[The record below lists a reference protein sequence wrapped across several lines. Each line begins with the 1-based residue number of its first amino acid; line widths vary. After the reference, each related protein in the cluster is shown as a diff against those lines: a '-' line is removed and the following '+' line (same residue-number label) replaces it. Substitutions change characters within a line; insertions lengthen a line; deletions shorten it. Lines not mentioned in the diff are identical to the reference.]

1 MALRPAALAS
11 LCLSLLLGGCTT
23 TAVTVE
29 ATFPERPVVEQLPL
43 EVAVVF
49 DEAFQ
54 SYTLSESIPQRGDWE
69 IDLGA
74 AQVALFRAM
83 LPALFSAVTERDV
96 LAPEPEDSTADLLL
110 RPQLQDMQF
119 SIPYQTRSNFFE
131 VWLKYEIELYERDG
145 QALVA
150 RYPLT
155 GYGRT
160 RDGFLDSAQVAIE
173 QAAVTALRDAGAFF
187 AIEFPRNQDSL
198 EAARVQAQQRQA
210 EKARAEAEAEA
221 QAEAAAEEAADNG
234 GEDATADVPTDAPAD
249 APQSLREET
258 P

>member
-1 MALRPAALAS
+1 MAPRHAALAC

-29 ATFPERPVVEQLPL
+29 ATFPERPVVERLPL
-43 EVAVVF
+43 EVAVVY
-49 DEAFQ
+49 DDAFQ

-83 LPALFSAVTERDV
+83 LPALFNAVTERDV
-96 LAPEPEDSTADLLL
+96 LAPEPEDSAAELLL

-145 QALVA
+145 ETLVA

-173 QAAVTALRDAGAFF
+173 QAAITALRDAGAFF
-187 AIEFPRNQDSL
+187 VIEFPRNQDAL
-198 EAARVQAQQRQA
+198 AAARVRAEQLRR
-210 EKARAEAEAEA
+210 EKARGEAEAKA
-221 QAEAAAEEAADNG
+221 KAEAAKETAKETAAEADGDGAAG
-234 GEDATADVPTDAPAD
+234 TPAD
-249 APQSLREET
+249 ASQPSREET

>member
-1 MALRPAALAS
+1 MALRPAALAC

-29 ATFPERPVVEQLPL
+29 ATFPERPVVQQLPL
-43 EVAVVF
+43 KVAVVY

-54 SYTLSESIPQRGDWE
+54 RYTLSESIPQRGNWE

-83 LPALFSAVTERDV
+83 LPALFSAVTERDA
-96 LAPEPEDSTADLLL
+96 LAPEPEDSTAELLL

-145 QALVA
+145 ETLVA

-173 QAAVTALRDAGAFF
+173 QAAITALRDAGAFF
-187 AIEFPRNQDSL
+187 AIEFPRNQDAL
-198 EAARVQAQQRQA
+198 AAARVRAQQLRR
-210 EKARAEAEAEA
+210 EKARAEAEAKAQMEA
-221 QAEAAAEEAADNG
+221 AEETATEAAAEVDGDEAEG
-234 GEDATADVPTDAPAD
+234 TPAD
-249 APQSLREET
+249 APQTSREEA

>member
-1 MALRPAALAS
+1 MAPRHAVLAC
-11 LCLSLLLGGCTT
+11 LCLSLFLSGCTT

-29 ATFPERPVVEQLPL
+29 ATFPERPIVERLPIA
-43 EVAVVF
+43 VAVVY

-54 SYTLSESIPQRGDWE
+54 SYTLAESIPQRGDWE

-83 LPALFSAVTERDV
+83 LPALFSTVKEREA
-96 LAPEPEDSTADLLL
+96 LAPEPEDSTAELLL

-145 QALVA
+145 ETLVT

-160 RDGFLDSAQVAIE
+160 RDGFLDSTQGAIE
-173 QAAVTALRDAGAFF
+173 QAAITALRDAGAFF
-187 AIEFPRNQDSL
+187 AIEFPRNKDAL
-198 EAARVQAQQRQA
+198 AAAREQAQQRRA
-210 EKARAEAEAEA
+210 EKARGEAEAEA
-221 QAEAAAEEAADNG
+221 A
-234 GEDATADVPTDAPAD
+234 DAPAD
-249 APQSLREET
+249 APQPSREDA

>member
-1 MALRPAALAS
+1 MAPRHAALAS

-29 ATFPERPVVEQLPL
+29 ATFPERPVIEQLPL
-43 EVAVVF
+43 EVAVVY
-49 DEAFQ
+49 DDAFQ
-54 SYTLSESIPQRGDWE
+54 RYTLSESIPQRGNWE

-83 LPALFSAVTERDV
+83 LPAIFSAVTEREA
-96 LAPEPEDSTADLLL
+96 LAPEPEDSSAELLL

-145 QALVA
+145 ETLVA

-173 QAAVTALRDAGAFF
+173 QAAITALRDAGAFF
-187 AIEFPRNQDSL
+187 AIEFPRNQDAL
-198 EAARVQAQQRQA
+198 AAARVRAQQLRA
-210 EKARAEAEAEA
+210 EKARAEAQTEAQAEAE
-221 QAEAAAEEAADNG
+221 AEAAAEEAAGAD
-234 GEDATADVPTDAPAD
+234 GES
-249 APQSLREET
+249 PQPPREET

>member
-1 MALRPAALAS
+1 MASRHAALAC

-43 EVAVVF
+43 EVAVVYE
-49 DEAFQ
+49 DAFQ
-54 SYTLSESIPQRGDWE
+54 RYTLSESIPQRGNWE

-83 LPALFSAVTERDV
+83 LPALFSAVTERES
-96 LAPEPEDSTADLLL
+96 LAPEPEDSTAELLL

-145 QALVA
+145 ETLVA

-173 QAAVTALRDAGAFF
+173 QAAITALRDAGAFF
-187 AIEFPRNQDSL
+187 TIEFPRNQDAL
-198 EAARVQAQQRQA
+198 AAARVRAQQLRA

-221 QAEAAAEEAADNG
+221 EAEAAVEETADADGESPQPPREEA
-234 GEDATADVPTDAPAD
+234 P
-249 APQSLREET
+249 
-258 P
+258 

>member
-1 MALRPAALAS
+1 MASRHAALAC

-43 EVAVVF
+43 EVAVVYE
-49 DEAFQ
+49 DAFQ
-54 SYTLSESIPQRGDWE
+54 RYTLSESIPQRGNWE

-83 LPALFSAVTERDV
+83 LPALFSAVTERES
-96 LAPEPEDSTADLLL
+96 LAPEPEDSTAELLL

-145 QALVA
+145 ETLVA

-173 QAAVTALRDAGAFF
+173 QAAITALRDAGAFF
-187 AIEFPRNQDSL
+187 TIEFPRNQDAL
-198 EAARVQAQQRQA
+198 AAARVRAQQLRA
-210 EKARAEAEAEA
+210 EKARAEAEADAAAEA
-221 QAEAAAEEAADNG
+221 EAEAAVEETADADGESPQPPREEA
-234 GEDATADVPTDAPAD
+234 P
-249 APQSLREET
+249 
-258 P
+258 

>member
-1 MALRPAALAS
+1 MAPRHAALAS

-29 ATFPERPVVEQLPL
+29 ATFPERPVIEQLPL
-43 EVAVVF
+43 EVAVVY
-49 DEAFQ
+49 DDAFQ
-54 SYTLSESIPQRGDWE
+54 RYTLSESIPQRGNWE

-83 LPALFSAVTERDV
+83 LPALFSAVTERDA
-96 LAPEPEDSTADLLL
+96 LAPEPEDSSAELLL

-145 QALVA
+145 ETLVA

-173 QAAVTALRDAGAFF
+173 QAAITALRDAGAFF
-187 AIEFPRNQDSL
+187 AIEFPRNQDAL
-198 EAARVQAQQRQA
+198 AAARVRAEQLRR
-210 EKARAEAEAEA
+210 EKARAEAEAKA
-221 QAEAAAEEAADNG
+221 NAEAAEEAAK
-234 GEDATADVPTDAPAD
+234 EASAEADGDGAAGTPAD
-249 APQSLREET
+249 APQPPREET

>member
-1 MALRPAALAS
+1 MALRPAALAC

-29 ATFPERPVVEQLPL
+29 ATFPERPVVQRLPL
-43 EVAVVF
+43 AVAVVY
-49 DEAFQ
+49 DEAFR
-54 SYTLSESIPQRGDWE
+54 SYTLAESIPQRGEWK

-74 AQVALFRAM
+74 AQVALFQAM
-83 LPALFSAVTERDV
+83 LPALFSAVTEREA
-96 LAPEPEDSTADLLL
+96 LAPEPEDSTAELLL

-131 VWLKYEIELYERDG
+131 VWLKYEIQLYERDG
-145 QALVA
+145 ETLVA

-173 QAAVTALRDAGAFF
+173 QAAITALRDAGAFF
-187 AIEFPRNQDSL
+187 AIEFPRNQDALS
-198 EAARVQAQQRQA
+198 AARARAQQVRAQ
-210 EKARAEAEAEA
+210 KARAEANAP
-221 QAEAAAEEAADNG
+221 
-234 GEDATADVPTDAPAD
+234 EDAPEA
-249 APQSLREET
+249 SMEET

>member
-1 MALRPAALAS
+1 MALRPAALAC

-29 ATFPERPVVEQLPL
+29 ATFPERPVVQQLPL
-43 EVAVVF
+43 KVAVVY

-54 SYTLSESIPQRGDWE
+54 RYTLSESIPQRGNWE

-83 LPALFSAVTERDV
+83 LPALFSAVTERDA
-96 LAPEPEDSTADLLL
+96 LAPEPEDSTAELLL

-131 VWLKYEIELYERDG
+131 VWLKYEIELFERDG
-145 QALVA
+145 ETLVA

-173 QAAVTALRDAGAFF
+173 QAAITALRDAGAFF
-187 AIEFPRNQDSL
+187 AIEFPRNQDAL
-198 EAARVQAQQRQA
+198 AAARVRAQQLRR
-210 EKARAEAEAEA
+210 EKARAEAEARAQREA
-221 QAEAAAEEAADNG
+221 ADETATEAAAEVDGDEAEG
-234 GEDATADVPTDAPAD
+234 APAD
-249 APQSLREET
+249 APRTPREEA

>member
-1 MALRPAALAS
+1 MALRPAALAC

-29 ATFPERPVVEQLPL
+29 ATFPERPVVQQLPL
-43 EVAVVF
+43 KVAVVY

-54 SYTLSESIPQRGDWE
+54 RYTLSESIPQRGNWE

-83 LPALFSAVTERDV
+83 LPALFSAVTERDA
-96 LAPEPEDSTADLLL
+96 LAPEPEDSTAELLL

-131 VWLKYEIELYERDG
+131 VWLKYEIELFERDG
-145 QALVA
+145 ETLVA

-173 QAAVTALRDAGAFF
+173 QAAITALRDAGAFF
-187 AIEFPRNQDSL
+187 AIEFPRNQDAL
-198 EAARVQAQQRQA
+198 AAARVRAQQLRR
-210 EKARAEAEAEA
+210 EKARAEAEAKAQMEA
-221 QAEAAAEEAADNG
+221 AEETATEAAAEVDGDEAEG
-234 GEDATADVPTDAPAD
+234 TPAD
-249 APQSLREET
+249 APQTSREAA

>member
-1 MALRPAALAS
+1 MAPRHATLAC

-29 ATFPERPVVEQLPL
+29 ATFPERPVVQQLPVA
-43 EVAVVF
+43 VAVVY
-49 DEAFQ
+49 DDDFQ
-54 SYTLSESIPQRGDWE
+54 SYTLAESIPQRGNWE

-83 LPALFSAVTERDV
+83 LPAIFSAVTEREA
-96 LAPEPEDSTADLLL
+96 LGPEPEDSGAELLL

-145 QALVA
+145 ETLVA

-173 QAAVTALRDAGAFF
+173 QAAITALRDAGAFF
-187 AIEFPRNQDSL
+187 AIEFPRNQDAL
-198 EAARVQAQQRQA
+198 TAARTRAQQLRA
-210 EKARAEAEAEA
+210 EKARAEAD
-221 QAEAAAEEAADNG
+221 AEAAAEGAADAV
-234 GEDATADVPTDAPAD
+234 EDVTAASPADVP
-249 APQSLREET
+249 QSPREET

>member
-1 MALRPAALAS
+1 MAPRHAALAC

-29 ATFPERPVVEQLPL
+29 ATFPERPVVQKLPL
-43 EVAVVF
+43 SVAAIY
-49 DEAFQ
+49 DDAFK

-83 LPALFSAVTERDV
+83 LPAIFIAVSEREQ
-96 LAPEPEDSTADLLL
+96 LGPEPEDSPADLLL

-145 QALVA
+145 ETLVA

-173 QAAVTALRDAGAFF
+173 QAAITALRDAGAFF
-187 AIEFPRNQDSL
+187 AIEFPRNQDAL
-198 EAARVQAQQRQA
+198 AAARVRAQQLR
-210 EKARAEAEAEA
+210 EERDRAEA
-221 QAEAAAEEAADNG
+221 
-234 GEDATADVPTDAPAD
+234 DAPAS
-249 APQSLREET
+249 APQPSPEEA

>member
-1 MALRPAALAS
+1 MALRPAALAC

-43 EVAVVF
+43 KVAVVY

-54 SYTLSESIPQRGDWE
+54 SYTLSESIPQRGNWE

-83 LPALFSAVTERDV
+83 LPALFDAVTERDT
-96 LAPEPEDSTADLLL
+96 LAPEPEGSTAELLL

-145 QALVA
+145 ETLVA

-173 QAAVTALRDAGAFF
+173 QAAITALRDAGAFF
-187 AIEFPRNQDSL
+187 TIEFPQNQDAL
-198 EAARVQAQQRQA
+198 AAARGRAQHLRR
-210 EKARAEAEAEA
+210 EKAPGEAEAKA
-221 QAEAAAEEAADNG
+221 QAEAATETATEAAAEVDG
-234 GEDATADVPTDAPAD
+234 DEAEGAPAD
-249 APQSLREET
+249 APRTPREEA

>member
-1 MALRPAALAS
+1 MAPRHAALAS

-29 ATFPERPVVEQLPL
+29 ATFPERPVIEQLPL
-43 EVAVVF
+43 EVAVVY
-49 DEAFQ
+49 DDAFQ
-54 SYTLSESIPQRGDWE
+54 RYTLSESIPQRGNWE

-83 LPALFSAVTERDV
+83 LPAIFSAVTERDA
-96 LAPEPEDSTADLLL
+96 LAPEPEDSSAELLL

-145 QALVA
+145 ETLVA

-173 QAAVTALRDAGAFF
+173 QAAITALRDAGAFF
-187 AIEFPRNQDSL
+187 AIEFPRNQDAL
-198 EAARVQAQQRQA
+198 AAARVRAQQLRA
-210 EKARAEAEAEA
+210 EKARAEAQTEAQAEAE
-221 QAEAAAEEAADNG
+221 AEAAAEEAAGAD
-234 GEDATADVPTDAPAD
+234 GES
-249 APQSLREET
+249 PQPPREET

>member
-1 MALRPAALAS
+1 MASRHATLAC

-43 EVAVVF
+43 EVAVVYE
-49 DEAFQ
+49 DAFQ
-54 SYTLSESIPQRGDWE
+54 RYTLSESIPQRGNWE

-83 LPALFSAVTERDV
+83 LPALFSAVTERES
-96 LAPEPEDSTADLLL
+96 LAPEPEDSAAELLL

-145 QALVA
+145 ETLVA

-173 QAAVTALRDAGAFF
+173 QAAITALRDAGAFF
-187 AIEFPRNQDSL
+187 TIEFPRNQDAL
-198 EAARVQAQQRQA
+198 AAARVRAQQLRA

-221 QAEAAAEEAADNG
+221 EAEAAVEETAYADGESPQPPREEA
-234 GEDATADVPTDAPAD
+234 P
-249 APQSLREET
+249 
-258 P
+258 

>member
-1 MALRPAALAS
+1 MALRPAALAC

-43 EVAVVF
+43 AVAVVY

-54 SYTLSESIPQRGDWE
+54 RYALAESIPQRGNWE

-83 LPALFSAVTERDV
+83 LPALFSAVTERDA
-96 LAPEPEDSTADLLL
+96 LAPEPEDSSAELLL

-145 QALVA
+145 ETLVA

-173 QAAVTALRDAGAFF
+173 QAAITALRDAGAFF
-187 AIEFPRNQDSL
+187 AIEFPRNQDAL
-198 EAARVQAQQRQA
+198 AAARVRAEQLRR
-210 EKARAEAEAEA
+210 EKARAEAEAKA
-221 QAEAAAEEAADNG
+221 KAEAAEEAAK
-234 GEDATADVPTDAPAD
+234 ETAAEADGDGAAGTPAD
-249 APQSLREET
+249 APQPPREET

>member
-1 MALRPAALAS
+1 MALRPAALAC

-29 ATFPERPVVEQLPL
+29 ATFPDRPVVQQLPL
-43 EVAVVF
+43 KVAVVY

-54 SYTLSESIPQRGDWE
+54 RYTLSESIPQRGNWE

-83 LPALFSAVTERDV
+83 LPALFSAVTERDA
-96 LAPEPEDSTADLLL
+96 LAPEPEDSTAELLL

-131 VWLKYEIELYERDG
+131 VWLKYEIELFERDG
-145 QALVA
+145 ETLVA

-173 QAAVTALRDAGAFF
+173 QAAITALRDAGAFF
-187 AIEFPRNQDSL
+187 AIEFPRNQDAL
-198 EAARVQAQQRQA
+198 AAARVRAQQLRR
-210 EKARAEAEAEA
+210 EKARAEAEAKAQMEA
-221 QAEAAAEEAADNG
+221 AEETATEAAAEVDGDEAEG
-234 GEDATADVPTDAPAD
+234 TPAD
-249 APQSLREET
+249 APQTSREAA

>member
-1 MALRPAALAS
+1 MAPRHAALAS

-29 ATFPERPVVEQLPL
+29 ATFPERPVIEQLPL
-43 EVAVVF
+43 EVAVVY
-49 DEAFQ
+49 DDAFQ
-54 SYTLSESIPQRGDWE
+54 RYTLSESIPQRGNWE

-96 LAPEPEDSTADLLL
+96 LAPEPEDSSAELLL
-110 RPQLQDMQF
+110 RPQLRDMQF

-145 QALVA
+145 ETLVA

-173 QAAVTALRDAGAFF
+173 QAAITALRDAGAFF
-187 AIEFPRNQDSL
+187 AIEFPRNQDAL
-198 EAARVQAQQRQA
+198 AAARVRAEQLRR
-210 EKARAEAEAEA
+210 EKARAEAEAKA
-221 QAEAAAEEAADNG
+221 KAEAAEEAAK
-234 GEDATADVPTDAPAD
+234 EASAEADGDGAAGTPAD
-249 APQSLREET
+249 APQPSREET

>member
-1 MALRPAALAS
+1 MAPRHAALAS

-29 ATFPERPVVEQLPL
+29 ATFPERPVIEQLPL
-43 EVAVVF
+43 EVAVVY
-49 DEAFQ
+49 DDAFQ
-54 SYTLSESIPQRGDWE
+54 RYTLSESIPQRGNWE

-83 LPALFSAVTERDV
+83 LPALFSAVTERDA
-96 LAPEPEDSTADLLL
+96 LAPEPEDSSAELLL

-145 QALVA
+145 ETLVA

-187 AIEFPRNQDSL
+187 AIEFPRNQDAL
-198 EAARVQAQQRQA
+198 AAARVRAQQLRA
-210 EKARAEAEAEA
+210 EKARAEAQAEAEA
-221 QAEAAAEEAADNG
+221 EATAEEAAG
-234 GEDATADVPTDAPAD
+234 ADGDT
-249 APQSLREET
+249 PQPPREET

>member
-1 MALRPAALAS
+1 MASRHAALAC

-43 EVAVVF
+43 EVAVVYE
-49 DEAFQ
+49 DAFQ
-54 SYTLSESIPQRGDWE
+54 RYTLSESIPQRGNWE

-83 LPALFSAVTERDV
+83 LPALFSAVTERES
-96 LAPEPEDSTADLLL
+96 LAPEPEDSTAELLL

-145 QALVA
+145 ETLVA

-173 QAAVTALRDAGAFF
+173 QAAITALRDAGAFF
-187 AIEFPRNQDSL
+187 TIEFPRNQDAL
-198 EAARVQAQQRQA
+198 AAARVRAQQLRA

-221 QAEAAAEEAADNG
+221 EAEAAVEE
-234 GEDATADVPTDAPAD
+234 TADADGESPQPPREGAP
-249 APQSLREET
+249 
-258 P
+258 

>member
-1 MALRPAALAS
+1 MALRPAALAC

-29 ATFPERPVVEQLPL
+29 ATFPERPVVQQLPL
-43 EVAVVF
+43 KVAVVY

-54 SYTLSESIPQRGDWE
+54 RYTLSESIPQRGNWE

-83 LPALFSAVTERDV
+83 LPALFSTVTERDA
-96 LAPEPEDSTADLLL
+96 LAPEPEDSTAELLL

-131 VWLKYEIELYERDG
+131 VWLKYEIELFERDG
-145 QALVA
+145 ETLVA

-173 QAAVTALRDAGAFF
+173 QAAITALRDAGAFF
-187 AIEFPRNQDSL
+187 AIEFPRNQDAL
-198 EAARVQAQQRQA
+198 AAARVRAQQLRR
-210 EKARAEAEAEA
+210 EKARAEAEAKAQTEA
-221 QAEAAAEEAADNG
+221 ADETATEAAAEVDGDEAEG
-234 GEDATADVPTDAPAD
+234 TPAD
-249 APQSLREET
+249 APQPSREET

>member
-1 MALRPAALAS
+1 MALRHAALAS

-29 ATFPERPVVEQLPL
+29 ATFPERPVIEQLPL
-43 EVAVVF
+43 EVAVVY
-49 DEAFQ
+49 DDAFQ
-54 SYTLSESIPQRGDWE
+54 RYTLSESIPQRGNWE

-83 LPALFSAVTERDV
+83 LPALFSAVTERDA
-96 LAPEPEDSTADLLL
+96 LAPEPEDSSAELLL

-145 QALVA
+145 ETLVA

-173 QAAVTALRDAGAFF
+173 QAAITALRDAGAFF
-187 AIEFPRNQDSL
+187 TIEFARNQDAL
-198 EAARVQAQQRQA
+198 AAARVRAQQLRE
-210 EKARAEAEAEA
+210 EKARAEAQAEAEA
-221 QAEAAAEEAADNG
+221 EAEAEAAAEEAAG
-234 GEDATADVPTDAPAD
+234 ADGDT
-249 APQSLREET
+249 PQPPREET